1 MAFRTVVTPV
11 TTENSG
17 AQVATLGSGPVNVP
31 TIYPKKAGPYNIVG
45 IVLSITAS
53 LTLSAAGTFNVGQ
66 LVKEITFKRG
76 SDTLIDVNG
85 EAQLERV
92 FHILTGQPVGAT
104 FNSQAPVYYNNPTSA
119 SSTSPSAT
127 ETIYLPLRFS
137 GQGTP
142 LAITLTANA
151 LSAVTNATAGT
162 ISFVV
167 EFHYAPIPV
176 TDDRIRIVTS
186 PTALNANTD
195 IDISQQFSES
205 RPVQEVWI
213 DVTAD
218 ANLAYETFSV
228 GQTVVYDHAGQ
239 AGLLTLTGTEDP
251 VPTFSHLA
259 GVFKLLV
266 TPGTAFPTAGA
277 TSNAP
282 KLICNFTASVTPTY
296 YLVLS
301 SQPVAAGKTGGK

>member
-1 MAFRTVVTPV
+1 MAFRTVTVPV

-17 AQVATLGSGPVNVP
+17 SQAATLGSGPVSVP

-45 IVLSITAS
+45 VVLSISAA

-66 LVKEITFKRG
+66 LIKEITFKRG
-76 SDTLIDVNG
+76 ANTLLDING

-104 FNSQAPVYYNNPTSA
+104 FNSAAPIYFNNPTSA

-127 ETIYLPLRFS
+127 ETVYLPLRFS

-162 ISFVV
+162 INLTV
-167 EFHYAPIPV
+167 EFHYAAIPV
-176 TDDRIRIVTS
+176 TDDRFKIVTS
-186 PTALNANTD
+186 PTQLNAATD

-205 RPVQEVWI
+205 SPIQEIWV

-228 GQTVVYDHAGQ
+228 GPTIVYDHAGQ
-239 AGLLTLTGTEDP
+239 AALLTLTGTEDP
-251 VPTFSHLA
+251 VPTFSHTA

-266 TPGTAFPTAGA
+266 TPGTTFPTSGS
-277 TSNAP
+277 TSNSP
-282 KLICNFTASVTPTY
+282 KLICNFAAAVTPTY

-301 SQPVAAGKTGGK
+301 SQPTAAGKTGGR